1 MGHRVRLRLPLR
13 PLAQTLG
20 FEVANI
26 ISDTELT
33 LKDLPEPTDKN
44 AVFEFAM
51 TFDGYKHFGS
61 FEATSANGRAKK
73 RESLTD
79 LRNELF
85 MSARASRHCDNDKF
99 LERYIELLP
108 LFKQM
113 ILG

>member
-1 MGHRVRLRLPLR
+1 M
-13 PLAQTLG
+13 
-20 FEVANI
+20 
-26 ISDTELT
+26 DTELT
-33 LKDLPEPTDKN
+33 LKDLPEPTDEN
-44 AVFEFAM
+44 AVFNFAM

-61 FEATSANGRAKK
+61 FEAASANGRAKK

-85 MSARASRHCDNDKF
+85 MAARASRHSGNDRFVK
-99 LERYIELLP
+99 RYIELLP